1 MMNMEDLDR
10 LLRTGH
16 VQAQGIVDTVA
27 DPLLVL
33 DESLCVQ
40 SASRSFFEAVKVE
53 RDETI
58 GRRLYEMC
66 TGQRDLPELSRLL
79 MVVILKTTA
88 VRQYEVE
95 NALYGPGRRRS
106 SARCRVGYNGVSQV

>member
-27 DPLLVL
+27 DLLRVL

-58 GRRLYEMC
+58 GIRLYELGN
-66 TGQRDLPELSRLL
+66 GQWDIHELRRMLLAVIPE
-79 MVVILKTTA
+79 TTA
-88 VRQYEVE
+88 VMNYEVE
-95 NALYGPGRRRS
+95 HDFSCLDRKSTCLYS
-106 SARCRVGYNGVSQV
+106 SN